1 MTAEMAQRVQRA
13 SGWYRWTNLVL
24 NQAAW
29 VAAVVG
35 GAHMAWWPGVGA
47 VALVVG
53 LDLAC
58 APDRRRTAARLAGAL
73 ALGLLIDSALGLG
86 GACAWTGG
94 GGGGR
99 LPPLWLV
106 ALWPNFAT
114 LLTAS
119 LAWLAARP
127 LLAGLLG
134 MVGAPCA
141 YASAARLHALTFPSG
156 EAIGLGAVALAWL
169 VATPLLALDARAV
182 APPRAAHG

>member
-1 MTAEMAQRVQRA
+1 MAMAAQRTG
-13 SGWYRWTNLVL
+13 GWYPWTNLVL

-35 GAHMAWWPGVGA
+35 GAQGRWWPGVGA

-53 LDLAC
+53 LDLAL
-58 APDRRRTAARLAGAL
+58 APDRGRTAARLAGAL
-73 ALGLLIDSALGLG
+73 LLGLLIDAALGLS
-86 GACAWTGG
+86 GACAWVGG
-94 GGGGR
+94 GASGR
-99 LPPLWLV
+99 LPPPWLM

-119 LAWLAARP
+119 LSWLTARP

-156 EAIGLGAVALAWL
+156 EAIGLAAIALAWL
-169 VATPLLALDARAV
+169 VATPLLALDAR
-182 APPRAAHG
+182 PSPLPRAAHG